1 VYRVANPPATGN
13 IVATIG
19 YLQPPVCPVN
29 GTLISP
35 VLTGTSN
42 AANCYIP
49 AACPSATTNYYVNSP
64 RFMLDPSEPPPPDAA
79 LNHQFAFDTSI
90 GYYRDTRI
98 AGGGGRSDHTVA
110 DRCPSSNGGNCIAT
124 AVFEPPLPKSKAKIG
139 STIPVKVSVTDCDG
153 NPVKGANM
161 APNAMT
167 ITVTGPQGQTEA
179 ATAQSFPFFTQ
190 KGGAGGTYSGNL
202 VTCGFAPG
210 LTTIC
215 VTSTNS
221 GSTGTGAGQF
231 VPVCTTVN
239 MVQ

>member
-1 VYRVANPPATGN
+1 
-13 IVATIG
+13 
-19 YLQPPVCPVN
+19 
-29 GTLISP
+29 
-35 VLTGTSN
+35 
-42 AANCYIP
+42 
-49 AACPSATTNYYVNSP
+49 
-64 RFMLDPSEPPPPDAA
+64 MLDPSEPPPADAA

-90 GYYRDTRI
+90 GYYRDTKI
-98 AGGGGRSDHTVA
+98 SGGGGRSDHAVA
-110 DRCPSSNGGNCIAT
+110 DRCPSSNGSNCIAT

-153 NPVKGANM
+153 NVVKGANV

-167 ITVTGPQGQTEA
+167 ITVTGPQGQIEA

-231 VPVCTTVN
+231 LPVCTTVN
-239 MVQ
+239 MLQ